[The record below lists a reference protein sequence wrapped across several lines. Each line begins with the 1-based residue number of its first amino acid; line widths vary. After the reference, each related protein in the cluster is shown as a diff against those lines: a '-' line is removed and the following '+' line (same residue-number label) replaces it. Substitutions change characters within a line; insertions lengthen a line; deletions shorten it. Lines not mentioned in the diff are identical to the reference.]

1 MRKKLRA
8 RFDEMQAEIDSLR
21 EHIDAAPEISY
32 VRELHTP
39 PPISEPLD
47 VFKLAAIINEQ
58 HAYYDE
64 AGDVYG
70 ANLYL

>member
-8 RFDEMQAEIDSLR
+8 RFDEMQAEIDELR
-21 EHIDAAPEISY
+21 GHIDATPEISY

-58 HAYYDE
+58 HAGYVEE
-64 AGDVYG
+64 ADIYG